1 MTVPLI
7 HCFFAAL
14 LLVIMFL
21 VYYYL
26 WRDYQ
31 SELNLYAAVFETK
44 KVPYQYKFNLILHYS
59 FYSVFFTVI
68 FVLTILLYYCLF
80 LY

>member
-1 MTVPLI
+1 MTILF

-14 LLVIMFL
+14 LFVIMFL
-21 VYYYL
+21 IYYYL

-44 KVPYQYKFNLILHYS
+44 DIPYQYKSKLIFHYL
-59 FYSVFFTVI
+59 FCLAFFTTI
-68 FVLTILLYYCLF
+68 FVITILLYCYLF

>member
-1 MTVPLI
+1 MTILF

-14 LLVIMFL
+14 FFGTTLLI
-21 VYYYL
+21 YYYL

-44 KVPYQYKFNLILHYS
+44 NIPHQYKSKLLRHYL
-59 FYSVFFTVI
+59 FCLTFFTAI
-68 FVLTILLYYCLF
+68 FALTVLLYYYLF

>member
-1 MTVPLI
+1 MILI

-14 LLVIMFL
+14 LLVVMFL
-21 VYYYL
+21 IYYYL

-31 SELNLYAAVFETK
+31 SELNLYAVVFETK
-44 KVPYQYKFNLILHYS
+44 SIPRKYKSKLLSHYL
-59 FYSVFFTVI
+59 FCLVLFTVI
-68 FVLTILLYYCLF
+68 FILTILLYYYLF

>member
-1 MTVPLI
+1 MTIPLI

-21 VYYYL
+21 IYYYL

-44 KVPYQYKFNLILHYS
+44 NVPYQYKFKLILHYS
-59 FYSVFFTVI
+59 LCSVFFAAI
-68 FVLTILLYYCLF
+68 FVLTISLYYFLF

>member
-1 MTVPLI
+1 MTILF

-14 LLVIMFL
+14 LLVVMLLI
-21 VYYYL
+21 YYYL

-31 SELNLYAAVFETK
+31 SELNLYAVVFETK
-44 KVPYQYKFNLILHYS
+44 RIPYQYKFKVLSHYL
-59 FYSVFFTVI
+59 FCLAFFTAI
-68 FVLTILLYYCLF
+68 FVLTILLYCFLF